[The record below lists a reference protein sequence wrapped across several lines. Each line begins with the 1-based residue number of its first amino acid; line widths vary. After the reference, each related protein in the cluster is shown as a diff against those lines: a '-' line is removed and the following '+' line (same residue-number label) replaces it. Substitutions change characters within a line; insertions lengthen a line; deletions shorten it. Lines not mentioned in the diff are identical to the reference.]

1 MKLSSYDL
9 AEATPKL
16 AAAHFPKAG
25 EKRCESR
32 TVTSRLCGTALT
44 LSLGCCIC
52 KRLLLPK
59 LSLDFVFSEVA

>member
-1 MKLSSYDL
+1 MKLSSYHL

-16 AAAHFPKAG
+16 ATARFPKAG